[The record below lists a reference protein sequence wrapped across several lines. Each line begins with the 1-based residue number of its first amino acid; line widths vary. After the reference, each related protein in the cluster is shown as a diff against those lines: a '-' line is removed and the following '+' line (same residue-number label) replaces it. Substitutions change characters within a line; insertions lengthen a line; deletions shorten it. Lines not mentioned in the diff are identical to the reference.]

1 MFSRRIP
8 VGYNRFD
15 SEESGSLATGVRH
28 LTVSCL
34 VTECLAFWAP
44 VSLNSAGFT
53 PSQGESKLKEIA

>member
-28 LTVSCL
+28 LTKKHMGD
-34 VTECLAFWAP
+34 T
-44 VSLNSAGFT
+44 N
-53 PSQGESKLKEIA
+53 I